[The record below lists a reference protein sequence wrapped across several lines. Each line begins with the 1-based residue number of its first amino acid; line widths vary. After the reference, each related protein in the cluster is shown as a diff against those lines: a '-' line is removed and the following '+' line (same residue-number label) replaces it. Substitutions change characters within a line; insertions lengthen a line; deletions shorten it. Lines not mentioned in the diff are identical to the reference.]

1 MSMTPEQVEAL
12 LSEVQACRAA
22 LDTLIQWCPYL
33 FGAVCLLVGAC
44 IGLALLWA
52 FSDLIKG

>member
-1 MSMTPEQVEAL
+1 MTPEQAEAL
-12 LSEVQACRAA
+12 FAEVQACRAA
-22 LDTLIQWCPYL
+22 LDILVQWCPYL
-33 FGAVCLLVGAC
+33 FGAVCLIVGAC

>member
-1 MSMTPEQVEAL
+1 MSMTPEQAEAL
-12 LSEVQACRAA
+12 LSEVQASRAA
-22 LDTLIQWCPYL
+22 LDILVQWCPYL
-33 FGAVCLLVGAC
+33 FGVACLIVGAC